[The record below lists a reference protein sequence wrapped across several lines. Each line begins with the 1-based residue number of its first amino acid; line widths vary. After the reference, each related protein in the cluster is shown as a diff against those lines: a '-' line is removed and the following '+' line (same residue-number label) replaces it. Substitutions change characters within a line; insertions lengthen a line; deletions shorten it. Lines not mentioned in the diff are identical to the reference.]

1 MSKWRILPIMMN
13 APTSITASADA
24 SIAGDSV
31 AQRPLVD
38 RVWFNALWFQSVWFC
53 TVLGGDT
60 LLPLTASLI
69 LVHLL
74 LVRNTWNELLQLSTL
89 AAIGISVD
97 ATLSTAGIFQ
107 FPRDAL
113 VPLWLCC
120 LWLGFAATLT
130 RSLAY
135 LGSRPLLVAAA
146 GAVVFPLNYWAGNRL
161 GAVDFPQGLNT
172 TLSVMAL
179 CWACVLPAMYKV
191 AGQLAQAR
199 EEQS

>member
-1 MSKWRILPIMMN
+1 MMN

-60 LLPLTASLI
+60 LLPLTASLL

-97 ATLSTAGIFQ
+97 ATLSTAGVFQ
-107 FPRDAL
+107 FPRDVL

-120 LWLGFAATLT
+120 LWVGFATTLT

-146 GAVVFPLNYWAGNRL
+146 GAVVFPLNYWAGQRL
-161 GAVDFPQGLNT
+161 GAVDFPEGLGVT
-172 TLSVMAL
+172 MGVMAVI
-179 CWACVLPAMYKV
+179 WMFVLPAMYKV
-191 AGQLAQAR
+191 AGQLTHAK
-199 EEQS
+199 EQQT